1 MSLIGTLSKSLGQI
15 IRVSAAMHVL
25 FHMDNELPLPDE
37 VSKAAIEAAIDFVE
51 VCCQHTAYITGRGDI
66 NQELEHLESG
76 NQVTA

>member
-1 MSLIGTLSKSLGQI
+1 MGCMGFLGGTWDYDGRLGQH
-15 IRVSAAMHVL
+15 S
-25 FHMDNELPLPDE
+25 DNELPLPDE